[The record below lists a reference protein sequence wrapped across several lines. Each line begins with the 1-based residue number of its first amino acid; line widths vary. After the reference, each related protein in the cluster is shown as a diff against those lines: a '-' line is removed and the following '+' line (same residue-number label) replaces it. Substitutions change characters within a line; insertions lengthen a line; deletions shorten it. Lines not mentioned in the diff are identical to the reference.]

1 VTGAGLSAFYASE
14 RAIAERADLLCDV
27 ARELLDNG
35 TLPADRI
42 VLREPRIHILTQG
55 YFLLN
60 KAYKDWRIP
69 PGHSNEKVRIAA
81 LKAIAIARFQPFMP
95 LDPASATDLVEAR
108 CNEIFA
114 LVYALGM
121 LGCKLALDNPGKVD
135 LWLRV
140 LDIIAASTVETL
152 GPFIADINRH
162 TRRPLEEYAL
172 TLHDQDKLA
181 INSLISIFE
190 LISNRPDAP
199 PP

>member
-1 VTGAGLSAFYASE
+1 MTGAALSAFYASE
-14 RAIAERADLLCDV
+14 RAIAERADLLCEV

-42 VLREPRIHILTQG
+42 VLREPRIRILTQG

-69 PGHSNEKVRIAA
+69 PGHANEKVRIAA

-95 LDPASATDLVEAR
+95 LDPTNTNDFTEAR

-121 LGCKLALDNPGKVD
+121 LRCKLALDSPGKVD
-135 LWLRV
+135 LWLRI
-140 LDIIAASTVETL
+140 LDIIAESTVETL
-152 GPFIADINRH
+152 APFIADINRH
-162 TRRPLEEYAL
+162 KQRPLEDYSL
-172 TLHDQDKLA
+172 TLHDRDKLA

-190 LISNRPDAP
+190 LVASRPDP
-199 PP
+199 

>member
-1 VTGAGLSAFYASE
+1 LTGAGLSAFYASE
-14 RAIAERADLLCDV
+14 WAIAERAELLCDV

-42 VLREPRIHILTQG
+42 VLREPRIRILTQG

-69 PGHSNEKVRIAA
+69 PGHANEKVRIAA

-95 LDPASATDLVEAR
+95 LDPTNANDFTEAR

-121 LGCKLALDNPGKVD
+121 LRCKLALDSPGKVD
-135 LWLRV
+135 LWLRIF
-140 LDIIAASTVETL
+140 DIIAESTVETL
-152 GPFIADINRH
+152 APFIADINRH
-162 TRRPLEEYAL
+162 KQRPLEDYAL
-172 TLHDQDKLA
+172 TLHDRDKLA

-190 LISNRPDAP
+190 LVANSPDP
-199 PP
+199 

>member
-1 VTGAGLSAFYASE
+1 MTGAALNAFYASE
-14 RAIAERADLLCDV
+14 RAIAERAGLLSEV

-35 TLPADRI
+35 TLPADRV
-42 VLREPRIHILTQG
+42 VLREPRIHMLTQG

-69 PGHSNEKVRIAA
+69 AGHANEKVRIAA
-81 LKAIAIARFQPFMP
+81 LKAIVIARFQPFMP
-95 LDPASATDLVEAR
+95 LDPAGATDLAEAR

-114 LVYALGM
+114 LAYALGM
-121 LGCKLALDNPGKVD
+121 LGCKLTLDTPGKVD

-140 LDIIAASTVETL
+140 LDIIAASSAETL

-162 TRRPLEEYAL
+162 KPRPLEDYAL
-172 TLHDQDKLA
+172 TLHDHDKLA

-190 LISNRPDAP
+190 LISAGAP

>member
-1 VTGAGLSAFYASE
+1 MTGAALNAFYASE
-14 RAIAERADLLCDV
+14 RAIAERADLLSEV

-35 TLPADRI
+35 TLPADRV
-42 VLREPRIHILTQG
+42 VLREPRIHMLTQG

-69 PGHSNEKVRIAA
+69 AGHANEKVRIAA
-81 LKAIAIARFQPFMP
+81 LKAIVIARFQPFMP
-95 LDPASATDLVEAR
+95 LDPASATDLAEAR

-114 LVYALGM
+114 LAYALGM
-121 LGCKLALDNPGKVD
+121 LGCKLTLDTPGKVD

-140 LDIIAASTVETL
+140 LDIIAASSAETL

-162 TRRPLEEYAL
+162 KPRPLEDYVL
-172 TLHDQDKLA
+172 TLHDHDKLA

-190 LISNRPDAP
+190 LISAGAP